1 MAKSNSI
8 SFASRFIG
16 AAVKPGQKAFNSSR
30 PELIASSTKDKFSL
44 NDKAMELMGVKTNDA
59 LYFIDLATLNANVLP
74 EDKID
79 YTRDERF
86 FVAVNYIPVG
96 ETEVAGGK
104 LGKTGVLS
112 YSRVWSAMQIGD
124 SEITSARPEDL
135 IGMGLAVSRGSKKGC
150 IATQKIAFEV
160 SPLIDEDGNSV
171 HVIEE
176 GGDAIRLYSLTES
189 RVMAHTPGG
198 STDEGDDDSDE

>member
-1 MAKSNSI
+1 MAKSNST

-16 AAVKPGQKAFNSSR
+16 AAVKPGQKVFNSSR
-30 PELIASSTKDKFSL
+30 PELIASSTKDKFTL

-59 LYFIDLATLNANVLP
+59 LYFIDLATLNANMLP
-74 EDKID
+74 EDKVD

-104 LGKTGVLS
+104 IGKNGVLS

-135 IGMGLAVSRGSKKGC
+135 IDMGLAVSRGSKKGC

-160 SPLIDEDGNSV
+160 SPLIEEDGTAT

-176 GGDAIRLYSLTES
+176 GGDAVRLYALIES

-198 STDEGDDDSDE
+198 NGDDDDDSAE